1 MQWETEAPGV
11 YSAEAEPV
19 MAEEEPVIMAEEEPA
34 MEQAPP
40 SLAAEER
47 EAPVFG
53 KEVMEEEAAA
63 EEPYGEVPEETSAV
77 EGVVVEGVAA
87 PEDEALLRV
96 EAYQNSG
103 KSRGL
108 QKYEWRADYDPP
120 ELTISFWFRTKSEGY
135 NYLISRGGW
144 TEGYSIGVLSQH
156 DRGGALRAALGGG
169 DPRTPFC
176 ILHGTTRIQTGKQY
190 HAAMTFDGR
199 SAGLFLNGVCEK
211 RLEFGDKQSIRYGK
225 TGLWIGGEALGLG
238 NHYRARAPRHFL
250 DGEIRGLVIL
260 GRAKSEAE
268 VLGDFQDAIAA
279 AIVPRG
285 WLGRTVSRVAAAFSR
300 EAMPEAAPETAKMV
314 KYLTNE
320 ELRGWVRHWCD
331 GDDEGLPHISTWNTS
346 KVTDM
351 SWLFSG
357 EYTFNDDISAW
368 DTSNVT
374 NMRNMF
380 WKAKSFNRPLSNWR
394 VDNVTRMDWMFNGA
408 LAFNQPLNDW
418 RVDRVTTMSWMFH
431 RASAFNQPLS
441 NWRVDNVRDMNKMFE
456 YASAFDQPL
465 GDWKIRCDCK
475 TQSMFKGTNFR
486 NSRPKKPCCA
496 VS

>member
-1 MQWETEAPGV
+1 MQWETEEPAV
-11 YSAEAEPV
+11 YLAEEEPV
-19 MAEEEPVIMAEEEPA
+19 MAEEPAMMAEEEPA
-34 MEQAPP
+34 MMESEHAPS
-40 SLAAEER
+40 SLAVER

-53 KEVMEEEAAA
+53 EEVMVEEAAA

-144 TEGYSIGVLSQH
+144 TEGYSIGILGPH

-190 HAAMTFDGR
+190 HAAMTFDGC

-211 RLEFGDKQSIRYGK
+211 RLEFGDKQIIRYGK

-285 WLGRTVSRVAAAFSR
+285 WLGRTVSRVAAAFSNFSG
-300 EAMPEAAPETAKMV
+300 EATPEAAPETAKMV

-320 ELRGWVRHWCD
+320 ELRDWKRRWCD
-331 GDDEGLPHISTWNTS
+331 GDHEGLPHISTWNTS
-346 KVTDM
+346 EVTDM
-351 SWLFSG
+351 SWLFHG
-357 EYTFNDDISAW
+357 EHTFNDDISAW

-394 VDNVTRMDWMFNGA
+394 VDNVTRMDWRFNGA
-408 LAFNQPLNDW
+408 SAFNQPLNDW
-418 RVDRVTTMSWMFH
+418 RVDNVRNMGSMFH
-431 RASAFNQPLS
+431 CASSFNQPLGS
-441 NWRVDNVRDMNKMFE
+441 WRVDNATNVNAIFKS
-456 YASAFDQPL
+456 SAFNIGNHWKDL
-465 GDWKIRCDCK
+465 GDSKLK
-475 TQSMFKGTNFR
+475 SQEPKL
-486 NSRPKKPCCA
+486 RPPCCTIA
-496 VS
+496 